1 MPAAEGTACGHD
13 MVSPRRGARGVCR
26 PRISPPLLHWC
37 LEPHPPHRPVQTY
50 THAGR
55 LCLCRRGEGDAPP
68 PSSDGADEPSADARQ
83 RRRLHLFNDRKR
95 QAPDT
100 TSPREEPA
108 PSRAVRAPGA
118 DPRTLERT
126 ARFGLWLL
134 PQTRSWAG
142 KGGIR
147 KAANRE
153 SNLVVKGNISHLRPR
168 EQYFNPFDLT

>member
-1 MPAAEGTACGHD
+1 MGLVGFAAHA
-13 MVSPRRGARGVCR
+13 SPLPFCTGVWSHILLTDPCR
-26 PRISPPLLHWC
+26 PTPMPEDCVYVAAVKGTPRS
-37 LEPHPPHRPVQTY
+37 
-50 THAGR
+50 
-55 LCLCRRGEGDAPP
+55 
-68 PSSDGADEPSADARQ
+68 PSSDGVDEPSADARQ

-126 ARFGLWLL
+126 ARFGPWLL

-142 KGGIR
+142 RGGIR